1 MYSSIPRGLP
11 EQKPEYYGPMIIEAM
26 DTNAVNS
33 GINTKL
39 DTNTVKS
46 SINTKLDTNT
56 VKSGIATKLV
66 ENG

>member
-1 MYSSIPRGLP
+1 MYSSTPRGLA

-46 SINTKLDTNT
+46 
-56 VKSGIATKLV
+56 GIATKLV